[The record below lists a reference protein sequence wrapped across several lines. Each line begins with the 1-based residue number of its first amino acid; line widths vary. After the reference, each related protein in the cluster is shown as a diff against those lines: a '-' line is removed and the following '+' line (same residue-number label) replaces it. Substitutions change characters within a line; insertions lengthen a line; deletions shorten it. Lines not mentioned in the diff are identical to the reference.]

1 MEDQMK
7 VETSD
12 YFKKPDKGTVLVTAA
27 IFLWVFI
34 VNFSCVSFIFPAIDT
49 ILTASGK
56 FFPNVYNSYSTPT
69 WPMFFV
75 TILYFIL
82 GNNPKKI
89 PEILCGGLFGFL
101 MALFLF
107 WATWQLMGQSAVFRG
122 EPGLMEFKYA
132 FIPVIFVILGLIIMG
147 GTLCPLIFNN
157 AAFTYLIA
165 GSISIGKFY
174 YTPDGVQL
182 YAREMGVNLLVFL
195 IGGGIFLAGC
205 ILIQKLL
212 IGWLTAQAIKAA
224 AAAQEKAPDKG

>member
-7 VETSD
+7 IETNE
-12 YFKKPDKGTVLVTAA
+12 YFKKPDKGTVLVTGAV
-27 IFLWVFI
+27 FLWVFI
-34 VNFSCVSFIFPAIDT
+34 VNFSCVSFIFPAIDK

-75 TILYFIL
+75 TILYFIM
-82 GNNPKKI
+82 GNNPKKSL
-89 PEILCGGLFGFL
+89 EIFCGGLFGFL
-101 MALFLF
+101 MALLLF

-122 EPGLMEFKYA
+122 EPGLLEFKYA
-132 FIPVIFVILGLIIMG
+132 FIPVIFVILALIIMG
-147 GTLCPLIFNN
+147 GTVCPLIFNN
-157 AAFTYLIA
+157 AAFTYLVA

-174 YTPDGVQL
+174 YTPNGIEL
-182 YAREMGVNLLVFL
+182 YAREIGNNVLVFL

-212 IGWLTAQAIKAA
+212 IQWLTAQAVKAA
-224 AAAQEKAPDKG
+224 SQGGANK

>member
-7 VETSD
+7 LETNEC
-12 YFKKPDKGTVLVTAA
+12 FKKPDKGTVLVTGA

-34 VNFSCVSFIFPAIDT
+34 VNVSCVSFIFPAIDKA
-49 ILTASGK
+49 LTASGK

-75 TILYFIL
+75 TILYFIM
-82 GNNPKKI
+82 GNNPKKSL
-89 PEILCGGLFGFL
+89 EIFFGGLFGFL
-101 MALFLF
+101 MTLLLF

-122 EPGLMEFKYA
+122 EPGLLEFKYA
-132 FIPVIFVILGLIIMG
+132 FIPVIFVILGMIIMG
-147 GTLCPLIFNN
+147 GTVCPLVFNN

-174 YTPDGVQL
+174 YTPNGIEL
-182 YAREMGVNLLVFL
+182 YTREIGNNVLVFL
-195 IGGGIFLAGC
+195 IGGGIFLGGC

-212 IGWLTAQAIKAA
+212 IQWLTAQAVKAA
-224 AAAQEKAPDKG
+224 ATAQEK